1 MAAHTNQKQNLTMS
15 TDSAEDFAD
24 APGRV
29 ALDRTAWIDYA
40 TQVLGDEGV
49 EGLRI
54 EVLAR
59 SLKVTK
65 GSFYWHFKDRQAL
78 LNAVVTAW
86 RDARIAELEAQVAVP
101 AEAAALQIRRVI
113 DHYATQPSRQRMRV
127 ELALRDWARRDSFVS
142 TAVETVDRA
151 RLANAVRIFR
161 LAGFPEEEARSRSL
175 LMFTHL
181 FGLSMMMFEENISQQ
196 IIDHHAEITSLI
208 VEPAKR

>member
-1 MAAHTNQKQNLTMS
+1 MYPLTMS
-15 TDSAEDFAD
+15 NDSAEDFAD

-29 ALDRTAWIDYA
+29 ALDRTAWIDFA
-40 TQVLGDEGV
+40 TRVLGEEGV

-86 RDARIAELEAQVAVP
+86 RDARVAELEEQAAVP
-101 AEAAALQIRRVI
+101 PEAAAVQIRRVI
-113 DHYATQPSRQRMRV
+113 DQYANQPSRERMRV
-127 ELALRDWARRDSFVS
+127 ELALRDWARRDSFVA
-142 TAVETVDRA
+142 TAVETVDRT
-151 RLANAVRIFR
+151 RLTNATRIFR
-161 LAGFPEEEARSRSL
+161 LAGFPEDEARSRAL

-196 IIDHHAEITSLI
+196 ITDHHSAITSLI
-208 VEPAKR
+208 VDPPRR